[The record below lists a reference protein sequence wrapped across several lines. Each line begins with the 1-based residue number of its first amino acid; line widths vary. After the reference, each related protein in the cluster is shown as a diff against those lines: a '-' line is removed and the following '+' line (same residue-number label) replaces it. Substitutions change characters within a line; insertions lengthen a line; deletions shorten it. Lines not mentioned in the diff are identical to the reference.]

1 MSKINNINS
10 DKILSGSDN
19 YFLWYDYITWYLR
32 KEGLIEYIIK
42 DKIKDTDTEN
52 TDNKVEINRFNYI
65 TNTQHNEIAAL
76 KLKYGGSNDYSYWT
90 SKLNKL
96 HTDKESEIMTILN
109 QMKDIFFYMNKY
121 QLNMSEDEKI
131 KCIYDSLPRDYLR
144 KYVLEKGETFESLY
158 EKINNDISKMSY
170 IENWRESYYRND
182 PMEIDYVKKNISK
195 NVSRNRKNNN
205 YNYNNKNKKYCDI
218 CKMNNHNKD
227 EYKKGNNYCNSNYKR
242 SNFVGNISKHN
253 INDYYN
259 ANIGFNEIKTMYFD
273 NNDKN
278 KYVNENKNFNK
289 DNIKKYKKK
298 ACNINLFN
306 KFKLYRNNRYKKYK
320 IYFSNCYKK
329 SKIYPNNNYKKSIWL
344 YDPGDGEHLT
354 NNKSLLINYIEE
366 KTILICA
373 NGSPCIF
380 EGYVLYSEKVSRNI
394 ISGVEFAKLNTKA
407 IIENNSKDNN
417 NIFCKDCKISKM
429 KRKSHNKETPKAK
442 DKLEIIHSDIICPID
457 DSLTGMRF
465 YT

>member
-42 DKIKDTDTEN
+42 DKIKDIDIDN
-52 TDNKVEINRFNYI
+52 TDNKVEIKNVMKNGEARTIIVDSI
-65 TNTQHNEIAAL
+65 TSQIHNEIAGINSAFDIMEAL
-76 KLKYGGSNDYSYWT
+76 KVKYGESNDYSYWT

-131 KCIYDSLPRDYLR
+131 KCIYDSLLRDYLR

-158 EKINNDISKMSY
+158 EKINNDISK
-170 IENWRESYYRND
+170 IND

-218 CKMNNHNKD
+218 CKMNNHNTDECWYNIKNRNFKNSHNNNNSYNKNNHNNNKNHVNNKYNKNKD
-227 EYKKGNNYCNSNYKR
+227 KKGNNYLNSNYKR

-259 ANIGFNEIKTMYFD
+259 ANIGFNEIKAMYFD

-289 DNIKKYKKK
+289 YNIKK
-298 ACNINLFN
+298 
-306 KFKLYRNNRYKKYK
+306 
-320 IYFSNCYKK
+320 
-329 SKIYPNNNYKKSIWL
+329 
-344 YDPGDGEHLT
+344 
-354 NNKSLLINYIEE
+354 
-366 KTILICA
+366 
-373 NGSPCIF
+373 
-380 EGYVLYSEKVSRNI
+380 
-394 ISGVEFAKLNTKA
+394 
-407 IIENNSKDNN
+407 
-417 NIFCKDCKISKM
+417 
-429 KRKSHNKETPKAK
+429 
-442 DKLEIIHSDIICPID
+442 
-457 DSLTGMRF
+457 
-465 YT
+465 